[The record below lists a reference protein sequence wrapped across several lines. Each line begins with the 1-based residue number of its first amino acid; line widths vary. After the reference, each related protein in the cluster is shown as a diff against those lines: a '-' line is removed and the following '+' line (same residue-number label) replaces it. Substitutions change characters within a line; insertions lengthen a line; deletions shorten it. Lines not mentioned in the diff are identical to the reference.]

1 MKKIRTISSRAALS
15 ERMRSVAK
23 FPLIEFRAE
32 FKEFLPRFRKFLA
45 VIYGIYAANLTR
57 KLLAA
62 SGFLPRRGFL
72 NFKNRLNL
80 KF

>member
-1 MKKIRTISSRAALS
+1 MRAISPRAALS
-15 ERMRSVAK
+15 ERMRSITKISAHR
-23 FPLIEFRAE
+23 IYAE

-45 VIYGIYAANLTR
+45 VIYGIYAAILTQVI
-57 KLLAA
+57 LAA
-62 SGFLPRRGFL
+62 SGFAPHKGYL